1 MRTLHVKTVEI
12 IPKTPLSFVHSHPKN
27 NQLSLN
33 LSMFMIDK
41 KNICRF
47 KLFTICQLVTTKFL
61 TVFSTVVCRTGVS
74 LNPSIS
80 ASSP

>member
-33 LSMFMIDK
+33 LSMFMID
-41 KNICRF
+41 
-47 KLFTICQLVTTKFL
+47 
-61 TVFSTVVCRTGVS
+61 
-74 LNPSIS
+74 IS
-80 ASSP
+80 KEEEYM